1 MALSI
6 SVPDAIDIDL
16 SRIEDRILQPN
27 YLLMLGF
34 PDGWVPLRI
43 LYTEPLFYYVYDPIA
58 EGAMSGPIPAASS
71 ANGITG
77 LGWQDPIRFSS
88 AYIPGRPDNVLRLGT
103 SNLGELL
110 QIFIGISPKMLRLYR
125 QVPMGVNV
133 GSLPSI
139 PNAWSSAYNQA
150 GWIDGRESPFNAPS
164 PRSEMIIPPM
174 LDVAFAMANPTPEP
188 MNPLFLLVINRVS
201 AGVIGDVDLIEKM
214 LARRVYVKYYNVGG
228 LSQYQ
233 YDVKSYFGITPLQL
247 NATRQD
253 IENALKGA
261 KTTG

>member
-1 MALSI
+1 MALSL
-6 SVPDAIDIDL
+6 SVSDTLDVDL

-43 LYTEPLFYYVYDPIA
+43 LYADPLFYFVYDPIA
-58 EGAMSGPIPAASS
+58 EGAMTGPIPAAVST
-71 ANGITG
+71 NGITG

-88 AYIPGRPDNVLRLGT
+88 SYIPGRPDNVLRLGT
-103 SNLGELL
+103 SNIGQLI
-110 QIFIGISPKMLRLYR
+110 QTFIGISPKMLRLYR
-125 QVPMGVNV
+125 QVPMGTNV
-133 GSLPSI
+133 ASLPSV
-139 PNAWSSAYNQA
+139 PNAWSSTYNQM
-150 GWIDGRESPFNAPS
+150 GWIDGRESPFSAPS

-214 LARRVYVKYYNVGG
+214 LSRRVYVKYYNVGG
-228 LSQYQ
+228 LNQYT
-233 YDVKSYFGITPLQL
+233 YDVKSYYGITPIQL
-247 NATRQD
+247 NATKQD
-253 IENALKGA
+253 IANALKGA
-261 KTTG
+261 ETKG